1 MSVWEGSKN
10 VRQPGCGALDALGHA
25 LLRVRAGCERSIGE
39 CHEDVRLCGQDM
51 ISPFVRC
58 HLRGKKRKD
67 DEPRENRL
75 TTGDIKESSRPCL
88 AYAAQTESGDKV
100 ITIRGHVS
108 IVRGVPE

>member
-1 MSVWEGSKN
+1 MRPRHDLSIRSV
-10 VRQPGCGALDALGHA
+10 
-25 LLRVRAGCERSIGE
+25 
-39 CHEDVRLCGQDM
+39 
-51 ISPFVRC
+51 SPA
-58 HLRGKKRKD
+58 GKKRKD
-67 DEPRENRL
+67 DESRENKL